1 MEDQVVIWATD
12 PKLYEGP
19 IEGEAGGLAA
29 LTDLSGLRITLW
41 GTNTEVSTTID
52 TEQAAALRDALDVWL
67 GWA

>member
-19 IEGEAGGLAA
+19 IEGETGGLAA
-29 LTDLSGLRITLW
+29 LTCLSDLRITLW
-41 GTNTEVSTTID
+41 GTNAEVSTTID
-52 TEQAAALRDALDVWL
+52 TEQATALRDALDVWL